1 MLIWSIICRFC
12 DLNAWYMRRSESEPQ
27 TVTQTHTARTRARP
41 NLQASNQDH
50 TWSLDLMRLK
60 FLMSHHRRNSVRDK
74 VIGQKW
80 ICLERSTLC
89 RQWTGQLRRRQQ
101 AWNMAWLV
109 FMGWVQFHRLMS
121 GKIIP
126 VISGKGWGFPGIG
139 PPLTFWPLMVGL
151 KLSWCWW
158 VWHLS
163 LLCYDVMKSLYWA
176 QGVVEINLSTILTYL
191 VLISLSPVL
200 RLCHSFQVSV
210 LPLSLHL
217 HCRRPG
223 FDPCNWKDPLEKE
236 KATHSSIL
244 AWRIPMD
251 GGSWPATVHG
261 VAKSQTRLR
270 N

>member
-1 MLIWSIICRFC
+1 MHGICVEVKVNLR
-12 DLNAWYMRRSESEPQ
+12 LWLKPTRPGLEPGQ
-27 TVTQTHTARTRARP
+27 TFRLPTKI
-41 NLQASNQDH
+41 

-80 ICLERSTLC
+80 ICLERGTLC

-109 FMGWVQFHRLMS
+109 FMGWVQFHRLMG

-126 VISGKGWGFPGIG
+126 VISGKGWEFPGIG

-163 LLCYDVMKSLYWA
+163 LLCYDVMMSLYWA
-176 QGVVEINLSTILTYL
+176 QGVVEVNLSTILTRS
-191 VLISLSPVL
+191 VLISLSHVL

-223 FDPCNWKDPLEKE
+223 FDPCNWKDPLEEE